1 MSDLFVEDK
10 GGGGGGG
17 GGPDL
22 VCVECSFVDD

>member
-10 GGGGGGG
+10 GGGGDGG

-22 VCVECSFVDD
+22 VGVECSFVDD

>member
-10 GGGGGGG
+10 WGDEGGGRN
-17 GGPDL
+17 L

>member
-10 GGGGGGG
+10 GGGDGG